1 MLEDDCSSRSVQ
13 VHSPPWSRHSL
24 NRRLE
29 PRGNGIIPNDEGDAE
44 MTPEPTIDVEA
55 FKNFE
60 RAGYS
65 GVAQGYDRATA
76 AVTSQ
81 VNQAVLDAVAAGP
94 GTSLLDV
101 ACGPGWLS
109 AAAVRRGAVVSA
121 LDFAEN
127 MVL

>member
-1 MLEDDCSSRSVQ
+1 
-13 VHSPPWSRHSL
+13 
-24 NRRLE
+24 
-29 PRGNGIIPNDEGDAE
+29 
-44 MTPEPTIDVEA
+44 MTPEPTIDVEV
-55 FKNFE
+55 FKKFE

-76 AVTSQ
+76 AVTPQ

-109 AAAVRRGAVVSA
+109 AAAALAFAIVSA
-121 LDFAEN
+121 GGLSICGEPMDVTVSPLPYVALLL
-127 MVL
+127 VLGRILLLRTSTTPNSEVRGV